1 MIFSRKLRLLS
12 ATALTA
18 MSLTSCSSG
27 GGGSSPPAMIVA
39 PTPAP
44 APAPAPTL
52 APAPQSPTSG
62 LDVYLGPQATNVY
75 PTFNQYTPTG
85 VITVLES
92 GLSGKGVSIG
102 VMDSGVNTAVP
113 SLSGRIAW
121 FNSYLANGNATISQ
135 NNLSAANDPYGHGT
149 VVTALLGG
157 YEQGT
162 YGKNS
167 GPANFFPGGVAPG
180 ATIYSAQLCDSSGNC
195 TLYIKAYQDLTA
207 QGVALYN
214 NSLAANASTYSS
226 PAAAV
231 TASQQ
236 VGSQFVPLGPQNLYV
251 WAAGNNPANPNDI
264 SVEAEAPVYTP
275 SLQPQWL
282 SVVNVDIGANGQ
294 VTGLDPSSNACGV
307 TSQWCL
313 AAPGYDQ
320 VPIVAGSTFNT
331 GYAVGTSLATPIV
344 TGVVALIEQQYPW
357 MTPGNL
363 TDTILT
369 TASPIGGQ
377 TTPNATYGWG
387 LVNAAAAVNG
397 PAQFAFGD
405 FAANIGAYQSTF
417 SNPIAGSGSLT
428 LSGST
433 GTLTLAANNTYAGGT
448 TVNGGNLALTGSVA
462 SAVVVNGGSFGGPGV
477 VNGNVTNNSG
487 TVISQG
493 ATGGVAGLTINGNYI
508 AGNGANTAISIGTP
522 LTVAG
527 SATLAGNV
535 QVLAPPT
542 TYTPHSTETFIKA
555 GSIGGTFASQSYGAG
570 VFYTISNFTYGAT
583 TVTAT
588 VTASNVAQ
596 VASRLPGSTA
606 ATVAGGAALQSTLQA
621 AINSSAQASTAGS
634 KLFLTDAGQALA
646 AETAAQ
652 AKTVLTSVS
661 GEAYPTM
668 RVISASE
675 DLSILDMAAQHIA
688 TQPPLKKTTTW
699 FEYLGDFGSL
709 RGKSADAVQYSSN
722 GFMAGFNAHAMKNL
736 SLGGAFAHLAYTG
749 SLDGVGG
756 MGNDS
761 LNNADLYARYGAAT
775 GFYGSGQIAYGW
787 VNGHTQRTIDT
798 ATSSSGVEGMIS
810 DHIVAEAAEMGYQ
823 ADGLN
828 PYVSIA
834 DIQYHGDRVVET
846 GGNGLGLSV
855 GAQNATYAFA
865 TAGVRASEVLPVFGH
880 VVAVQGT
887 LGWQHKVSGANTM
900 LASFTDMPSTEFPLV
915 GQHMP
920 RNEALIGI
928 NFAGNLAGNWMWS
941 AGWMGSFD
949 GQSMS
954 NAVNA
959 GVRVTF

>member
-1 MIFSRKLRLLS
+1 MISSKKLLLLS

-18 MSLTSCSSG
+18 LSLTSCSGGG
-27 GGGSSPPAMIVA
+27 GGGSAGPIAPPPVQQSAPPPTSSPTPPA
-39 PTPAP
+39 T
-44 APAPAPTL
+44 
-52 APAPQSPTSG
+52 TSG
-62 LDVYLGPQATNVY
+62 LDVYLGPQATNIF

-85 VITVLES
+85 VLTVLKA
-92 GLSGKGVSIG
+92 GVLSGSGVSIG
-102 VMDSGVNTAVP
+102 VMDSGVNTGVA
-113 SLSGRIAW
+113 SLNGRVTW
-121 FNSYLANGNATISQ
+121 FNSYVANGNSTPLQ
-135 NNLSAANDPYGHGT
+135 NNISSANDPYGHGT
-149 VVTALLGG
+149 VVTALLAGFQ
-157 YEQGT
+157 QGT
-162 YGKNS
+162 YGNNN
-167 GPANFFPGGVAPG
+167 GPVNFFPGGVAPG

-195 TLYIKAYQDLTA
+195 TIYSKAYQDLTSL
-207 QGVALYN
+207 GVHLYN
-214 NSLAANASTYSS
+214 NSIAENASTYSS
-226 PAAAV
+226 ASAAA

-236 VGSQFVPLGPQNLYV
+236 VGTEFSGISPQNVYV

-282 SVVNVDIGANGQ
+282 SVVNVDIGSNGQ
-294 VTGLDPSSNACGV
+294 VTGLDTTSDACGV
-307 TSQWCL
+307 TAQWCL
-313 AAPGYDQ
+313 AAPGNDQ

-331 GYAVGTSLATPIV
+331 GYAVGTSLAAPIV
-344 TGVVALIEQQYPW
+344 TGTLALIWQKYPW
-357 MTPGNL
+357 MVPANL

-369 TASPIGGQ
+369 TATPIGGQ
-377 TTPNATYGWG
+377 TGPNSTYGWG

-433 GTLTLAANNTYAGGT
+433 GTLTLAADNTYTGGT

-462 SAVVVNGGSFGGPGV
+462 SAVTVNGGSFGGPGV
-477 VNGNVTNNSG
+477 VNGNVTNNTG
-487 TVISQG
+487 TVVSQG
-493 ATGGVAGLTINGNYI
+493 ATGGAAGLTINGNYT
-508 AGNGANTAISIGTP
+508 AGSGANTAISIGTP
-522 LTVAG
+522 LTVSG
-527 SATLAGNV
+527 TATLAGNV

-542 TYTPHSTETFIKA
+542 AYTPHSTETFIQA
-555 GSIGGTFASQSYGAG
+555 GSVGGTFASQSYGAG
-570 VFYTISNFTYGAT
+570 VFYTISNFVYGPT

-596 VASRLPGSTA
+596 AASALPGSTA

-621 AINSSAQASTAGS
+621 AIDSPTKASTAGS

-646 AETAAQ
+646 AKTAAQ
-652 AKTVLTSVS
+652 AKTILTSVS

-688 TQPPLKKTTTW
+688 AQPPLLKTSTW

-709 RGKSADAVQYSSN
+709 RQKNADAVQYSSN
-722 GFMAGFNAHAMKNL
+722 GFMAGFNTHAMKNL
-736 SLGGAFAHLAYTG
+736 SVGGAFAHLAYTG

-787 VNGHTQRTIDT
+787 VNGHAQRTIDT

-823 ADGLN
+823 VDGLN
-828 PYVSIA
+828 PYVSLT
-834 DIQYHGDRVVET
+834 DIQYHGGAVVET

-855 GAQNATYAFA
+855 AAQNATYAFT
-865 TAGVRASEVLPVFGH
+865 TAGVRASEVLPIFGH
-880 VVAVQGT
+880 VIAVQGT
-887 LGWQHKVSGANTM
+887 LGWQHKISGANTM

-920 RNEALIGI
+920 RNEALMGV
-928 NFAGNLAGNWMWS
+928 NFAGNLTGNWMWS

-959 GVRVTF
+959 GVKVSF